1 VEPVPYSYEV
11 FSLPDSIYIFRSDK
25 ENSRTTLYN
34 DDPQPKPLKAL
45 FESDYYLHENNRYT
59 FDITSFINQ
68 ELSDAYINSND
79 GLMIGLNDSKLS
91 SSFERLIVEGKHPP
105 VKLRLYYLSY

>member
-1 VEPVPYSYEV
+1 
-11 FSLPDSIYIFRSDK
+11 LPDSIYVFRSDK
-25 ENSRTTLYN
+25 ENNRATLYN
-34 DDPQPKPLKAL
+34 DDPQPKPLKAT